1 MSTCSW
7 TTVTEGPEAT
17 AALAA
22 RLGSWMRPGQ
32 GLALTGELGA
42 GKTVFVRGLARGLR
56 VDEPDE
62 VRSPTYLMM
71 VEHPGPVPLV
81 HVDAYFRDK
90 GVRLH
95 EEGGLMAFD
104 PRAVVAVEWPERLA
118 SGIPADWLRVRIEVI
133 SETARELTLS
143 GVVTPWAALLA
154 RCGLAV

>member
-1 MSTCSW
+1 MSTVSHSVR
-7 TTVTEGPEAT
+7 TDSAPATE
-17 AALAA
+17 ALAE
-22 RLGSWMRPGQ
+22 RLGAFLVPGL
-32 GLALTGELGA
+32 GLALQGELGA

-118 SGIPADWLRVRIEVI
+118 SGIPADWLRVRIEVVG
-133 SETARELTLS
+133 EAARELTLS
-143 GVVTPWAALLA
+143 GVATPWAAILA
-154 RCGLAV
+154 QCGLAV